1 MKAVQQ
7 SSIALLILVSSAAYA
22 IGQSNGPADRLAALP
37 CNQVSQSVF
46 ARQSWLSPNGSPY
59 GLPLGEWSNREFDA
73 LKSRILACA
82 GGRSGD
88 AASQV
93 RYVEYIERLTANQRA
108 NAQASEQQRQIA
120 ARNAQ
125 IAKEE
130 MQRSRAQQDEAARRS
145 QAAYDE
151 MNRRNR
157 EAREAEEAARRADE
171 AARAYKA
178 AAVRRIAEAETA
190 KRVAEEEAAR
200 RADEAARADK
210 AAADR
215 RIAEAETAK
224 RLADEEVTRRA
235 EERARA
241 AQNSAPANARVAAGN
256 VANAGSSS
264 HQSDAVPTWMFVAV
278 AYAFVAGLIAL
289 PLVRPPLIEW
299 YRSSTW
305 FIFGSGPVDIL
316 LRQIGFRLSFELFI
330 FGISCVIGS
339 LGGAI
344 YVIARRYTAVRR
356 AAV

>member
-125 IAKEE
+125 IAQEE

-157 EAREAEEAARRADE
+157 EAREA
-171 AARAYKA
+171 
-178 AAVRRIAEAETA
+178 
-190 KRVAEEEAAR
+190 EEAAR